1 MTAKYLFS
9 EISIIIKQLQY
20 NNYRLFN
27 YFVDLIKISLV
38 KYLMKNEKNKTAIF
52 LILTF
57 GISYLIAGLF
67 YLSDMPYNS
76 IYGIIFAVVYMFVPA
91 FATLLVEKLI
101 YKTEIIDSLFIRFKF
116 NKWFI
121 ISWLIPPVLAFLTF
135 AISLLLPNI
144 GYSADM
150 EGMFTRFS
158 SMMTPEQLAQMK
170 SSVEDLPVHPV
181 WITLVQG
188 LLAGLTINA
197 IAGFGEELGWR
208 GFLVKQFEGM
218 KFIPASLWIGFI
230 WGIWHAPVILM
241 GHNYPE
247 HPIPGIFM
255 MILWC
260 ILLSPVFLYMLIKS
274 KSVIAASIMH
284 GTLNGTAG
292 IAILMVVGGNDLT
305 AGVTGLAGFLAL
317 LIIIALIFIY
327 DFFIVREKIIL
338 KMLTLKTENEEIWPK
353 TLDKE

>member
-1 MTAKYLFS
+1 MQNF
-9 EISIIIKQLQY
+9 IKTIQ
-20 NNYRLFN
+20 
-27 YFVDLIKISLV
+27 
-38 KYLMKNEKNKTAIF
+38 NETAIF

-57 GISYLIAGLF
+57 GISYLFAALF
-67 YLSDMPYNS
+67 YLSGFSYTS
-76 IYGIIFAVVYMFVPA
+76 VYGIIFAVVYMFVPA
-91 FATLLVEKLI
+91 FSTLIVEKLI
-101 YKTEIIDSLFIRFKF
+101 YKTDIIWPLFIRFKF

-144 GYSADM
+144 SYSADM

-158 SMMTPEQLAQMK
+158 SMMTPEQLAQMQ
-170 SSVEDLPVHPV
+170 SSVDDLPVHPV

-188 LLAGLTINA
+188 LFAGVTINA

-218 KFIPASLWIGFI
+218 HFITASLWIGFI
-230 WGIWHAPVILM
+230 WGIWHAPLILM

-247 HPIPGIFM
+247 HPISGIFM

-274 KSVIAASIMH
+274 KSVIATSIMH

-305 AGVTGLAGFLAL
+305 AGVTGLSGFLAL
-317 LIIIALIFIY
+317 LIILALIFIY
-327 DFFIVREKIIL
+327 DYSISREKIIL
-338 KMLTLKTENEEIWPK
+338 KILTLKSGNVEIWPK
-353 TLDKE
+353 TSDIA

>member
-1 MTAKYLFS
+1 VQNF
-9 EISIIIKQLQY
+9 IKTIQ
-20 NNYRLFN
+20 
-27 YFVDLIKISLV
+27 
-38 KYLMKNEKNKTAIF
+38 NETAIF

-57 GISYLIAGLF
+57 GISYLFAALF
-67 YLSDMPYNS
+67 YLSGFSYTS
-76 IYGIIFAVVYMFVPA
+76 VYGIIFAVVYMFVPA
-91 FATLLVEKLI
+91 FSTIIVEKLI
-101 YKTEIIDSLFIRFKF
+101 YKTDIIWPLFIRFKF

-135 AISLLLPNI
+135 AISLLLPSI
-144 GYSADM
+144 SYSADM

-158 SMMTPEQLAQMK
+158 SMMTPEQLAQMQ
-170 SSVEDLPVHPV
+170 SSVDDLPVHPL

-188 LLAGLTINA
+188 LFAGVTINA

-218 KFIPASLWIGFI
+218 QFITASLLIGFI
-230 WGIWHAPVILM
+230 WGIWHAPLILM

-247 HPIPGIFM
+247 HPISGIFM

-260 ILLSPVFLYMLIKS
+260 ILLSPVFLYILIKS

-305 AGVTGLAGFLAL
+305 AGVTGLSGFLAL
-317 LIIIALIFIY
+317 LIILALIFIY
-327 DFFIVREKIIL
+327 DYSISREKIIL
-338 KMLTLKTENEEIWPK
+338 KMLTLKSGNVAIWPK
-353 TLDKE
+353 TSDIA